1 MLKLYWVTTEDHHED
16 WFVAAP
22 SAAAAER
29 FFEEAEGYGSGEANA
44 DEIIAMPEA
53 DPSEVGW
60 PSHERLTAHGA
71 RILREETPR
80 AVEIGGRTF
89 GEGMLQGIIDELQ
102 DDRFKRLDEA

>member
-29 FFEEAEGYGSGEANA
+29 FFEEEEGYGSGEANA
-44 DEIIAMPEA
+44 EEIIPMQ
-53 DPSEVGW
+53 DGSSSDVGW

-71 RILREETPR
+71 RIVREETPR

-102 DDRFKRLDEA
+102 DERCE